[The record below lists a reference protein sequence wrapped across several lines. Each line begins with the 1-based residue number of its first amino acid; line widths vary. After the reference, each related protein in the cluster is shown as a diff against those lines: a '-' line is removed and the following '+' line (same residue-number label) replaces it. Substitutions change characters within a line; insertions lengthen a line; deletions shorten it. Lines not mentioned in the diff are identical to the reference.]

1 MATGSLQ
8 VNRDIILATKKQ
20 HLKQRQRHTP
30 MEAVLALAQMQQ
42 RPRGLLNYSSDGDK
56 IKVIAQVSRRE
67 IYDPVTSALHCIVNG
82 ADAIGFFTDHSI
94 YHNDLDDLLMVAR
107 AVKDTPVIYQNYVLN
122 EYEVMA
128 ARGADA
134 SAVVVY
140 ASLMDS
146 MRLRQT
152 VSTAQRWKMST
163 IVQISDMNDLESA
176 KTLSPHALSFGDN
189 LSSNI
194 AATVQDLIAARES
207 LPAHYRLLL
216 THSLHNLDEVE
227 LALSARVDAI
237 IVDEDLLKHERSAR
251 MIQSLVEDAQ
261 KARENQKS

>member
-20 HLKQRQRHTP
+20 HLKQRQKHTP
-30 MEAVLALAQMQQ
+30 MEAVLALAGMQK

-56 IKVIAQVSRRE
+56 IGVIAQISRRE

-107 AVKDTPVIYQNYVLN
+107 AVKDVPVIYQNYVLN

-128 ARGADA
+128 ARAADA

-146 MRLRQT
+146 LRLRQT
-152 VSTAQRWKMST
+152 VSTSQRWKMST
-163 IVQISDMNDLESA
+163 IVQVTDINDLDSA

-194 AATVQDLIAARES
+194 AATVADLKAVQSS
-207 LPAHYRLLL
+207 LSSQYRLLL

-227 LALSARVDAI
+227 LALSVRVDAI

-251 MIQSLVEDAQ
+251 MVQSMVANAQ
-261 KARENQKS
+261 KAREIS

>member
-20 HLKQRQRHTP
+20 QLKQRQRHTP
-30 MEAVLALAQMQQ
+30 MEAVLSLAQMQK
-42 RPRGLLNYSSDGDK
+42 RPRGVLNYSSDGDEK
-56 IKVIAQVSRRE
+56 ISVIAQVSRRE

-94 YHNDLDDLLMVAR
+94 YHNDLDDLLMVSR
-107 AVKDTPVIYQNYVLN
+107 AVKDVPVIYQNYVLN

-128 ARGADA
+128 SRGADA

-140 ASLMDS
+140 ASLLDAQ
-146 MRLRQT
+146 RLRQT

-163 IVQISDMNDLESA
+163 IVQVSDANDLEAA

-194 AATVQDLIAARES
+194 SATIEDMMAVREK
-207 LPAHYRLLL
+207 LPSHYRLLL
-216 THSLHNLDEVE
+216 THCLHTLDEVE
-227 LALSARVDAI
+227 LALSARVDAV
-237 IVDEDLLKHERSAR
+237 IVDEDLLKHERSAK
-251 MIQSLVEDAQ
+251 MIQSLIEDA
-261 KARENQKS
+261 KKTRAS